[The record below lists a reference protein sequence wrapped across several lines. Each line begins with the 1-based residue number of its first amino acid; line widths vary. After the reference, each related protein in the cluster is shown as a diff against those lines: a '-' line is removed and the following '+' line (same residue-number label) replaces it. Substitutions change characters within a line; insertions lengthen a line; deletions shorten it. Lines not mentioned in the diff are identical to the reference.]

1 MPATVSYELVTKL
14 LREKLGF
21 NGLVVTDSTTMAGIA
36 SLMPREKMVPLT
48 IAAGC
53 DMFLFTKSLEEDL
66 SYMERGYENGVI
78 TPERLDEA
86 VTRILALKAALRLHE
101 KQKNGTLVP
110 KTEDAKR
117 IIGQKKFMEWSRE
130 CADKAITLVK
140 EEKEIGRA
148 HV

>member
-86 VTRILALKAALRLHE
+86 VIRILALKAALRLHE

-110 KTEDAKR
+110 
-117 IIGQKKFMEWSRE
+117 
-130 CADKAITLVK
+130 
-140 EEKEIGRA
+140 
-148 HV
+148 